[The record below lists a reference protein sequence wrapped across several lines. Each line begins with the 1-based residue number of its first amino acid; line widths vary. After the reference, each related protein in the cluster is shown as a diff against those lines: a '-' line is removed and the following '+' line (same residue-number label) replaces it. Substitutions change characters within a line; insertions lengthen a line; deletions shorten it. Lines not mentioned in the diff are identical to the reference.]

1 MEPKYAKAYIYRAY
15 VNYDMKYYEEA
26 MKDCNQQMKTMTVLP
41 DVYYVRAL
49 LYLTEGKIDLAIQ
62 DLKTCLTTK
71 TDKTRIFPIAKVEAC
86 LKKYET
92 TKPELQK

>member
-1 MEPKYAKAYIYRAY
+1 MEPKYAKAYICRAY
-15 VNYDMKYYEEA
+15 VNYDMKYYGEA
-26 MKDCNQQMKTMTVLP
+26 MKDCIRLMKATPVLP

-49 LYLTEGKIDLAIQ
+49 LYISEGLMDLAIQ
-62 DLKTCLTTK
+62 DLKTCLTTE

-92 TKPELQK
+92 KPEHQKV